1 MASGIVCQYNDIHG
15 NGFIEPSDRSPRVR
29 FSNKDIVKSGFKI
42 LHEGQKVLFEI
53 VENKSGKTAVKVTTQ
68 EE

>member
-1 MASGIVCQYNDIHG
+1 MALGIVCLYNDIHG
-15 NGFIEPSDRSPRVR
+15 NGFIEPSDRSPRLR
-29 FSNKDIVKSGFKI
+29 FSNKDIRKSGFKI

-53 VENKSGKTAVKVTTQ
+53 IENKSGKTAVEVTPV

>member
-1 MASGIVCQYNDIHG
+1 MASGIVCLYNDIHG
-15 NGFIEPSDRSPRVR
+15 NGFIEPSDRSSRLR
-29 FSNKDIVKSGFKI
+29 FSNKDIVQSGFKI

-53 VENKSGKTAVKVTTQ
+53 IENKNGKTAVEVTPV